1 MISGTELS
9 PLLRWIFESASGH
22 PNRPLG
28 VSFDVVFL
36 CGILGCAVGVAGCGN
51 SCFAGFSIN
60 GKGGFAFK
68 AGEPPPACSL
78 MPARSMVRLAALKS
92 RVCDACPASGRA
104 EHIYLTVKDVQ
115 LRAESSD
122 NAPEWVEL
130 APEFETQPRQFDLIG
145 NSDAETL
152 VQGKTIPAGNFREL
166 RLHFYLGDSQAAAE
180 SVRNNVCGS
189 AGWNCIVLADGR
201 VETLRFPDE
210 TAELRIPLSEPRGLV
225 LLPEDTVEL
234 RLSLLLQQVF
244 VSTGEGLELQNR
256 LGGRA
261 TAVRQRS
268 ADVLSSPLD

>member
-1 MISGTELS
+1 
-9 PLLRWIFESASGH
+9 
-22 PNRPLG
+22 
-28 VSFDVVFL
+28 
-36 CGILGCAVGVAGCGN
+36 
-51 SCFAGFSIN
+51 
-60 GKGGFAFK
+60 
-68 AGEPPPACSL
+68 
-78 MPARSMVRLAALKS
+78 MVRLAALKS